1 MKREKLHAKEAP
13 KARII
18 ILPILMAVIILSAV
32 FASDMPLWAC
42 ILLGIFNADLVYFLF
57 VVLKVHRIVIEKFR
71 VDRDTEKQAHEDA
84 AAYAREIAAEGIV
97 LLKNEGNLLP
107 LAKGTHL
114 NLFGLRCVEMNYNGG
129 GSAASDESKCITLEK
144 ALRQTGFLLNQDLLN
159 LSYNYLKNGKYSV
172 ASLGENYK
180 VKSRNKQK
188 GGAEFVPKPGSPVK
202 SEIPVDAFQN
212 VGVYSNGQSV
222 MDYAKQFGDTALV
235 VLARGGGEG
244 YDLDPKD
251 LRLTRS
257 EKQLLELVC
266 GQFSSVVLILNTANV
281 MEMGWLP
288 DYPSIKSVLWVGFP
302 GTSGNLALG
311 DILNGT
317 VNPSGRLLDTWAADC
332 FSAPAAHNFC
342 ELQKDGNWSDESFH
356 YSNAPEKKG
365 YFVHYREGIYVGYRY
380 YETRADSDKT
390 YPYGKEVVWPFGFGL
405 SYTDFKQ
412 EIKKLQEET
421 ESGNQELVLHIC
433 VKNVG
438 SVAGREVVQIYSNPP
453 YTGRIE
459 KSTANLV
466 GFFKTDVLKPGESVI
481 VPLVIRKR
489 ELASFD
495 MHSGKW
501 MMEKGEYRL
510 SVRSDA
516 HHILDETIWML
527 AEDIVFEGTSVL
539 FADAD
544 TDSLTRSFPE
554 GHRAFTGPSE
564 EDYQADNA
572 ILQALDF
579 HVPTDEELGLSG
591 QDMPPT
597 AQYAGLKLKDMAGIE
612 KEDSRWDTFVQQLT
626 VGELCHLCGN
636 GAWQTAAIPRLGVP
650 RTVIPDGSTS
660 MASTVFFTL
669 VMGKKKAG
677 ITWPCPPVLAATF
690 NRHLAW
696 LEGEGVG
703 GEAAAMGYSGWYAPS
718 MNCHRTPFNS
728 RNFEYYSE
736 DGFLAGMMAAGVVS
750 GVQSHRVNVFLKHFA
765 MNERETNARNQLFTW
780 CSEQAMREIYLKPF
794 ELAVREGGARGVMSS
809 FNYIGHTWA
818 GGHRGLLTEL
828 LRKEWGFKGCVV
840 TDACLYPHMDVVQ
853 MVYAGGDLS
862 LDTLGG
868 FTGGNMKRRNLLA
881 MAQSSK
887 RKVAMRRWMQDSA
900 KDILYTVCQT
910 IE

>member
-1 MKREKLHAKEAP
+1 MKKEKLHAKEAP

-18 ILPILMAVIILSAV
+18 ILPVLMAVIILSAV

-57 VVLKVHRIVIEKFR
+57 VVLKVHRIAIEKFR
-71 VDRDTEKQAHEDA
+71 VDKDTEKQAHEDA
-84 AAYAREIAAEGIV
+84 TAYAREIAAEGIV

-144 ALRQTGFLLNQDLLN
+144 ALRQAGFLLNQDLLN
-159 LSYNYLKNGKYSV
+159 ISYNYLKSGKYSA

-202 SEIPVDAFQN
+202 SEIPVEAFEN
-212 VGVYSNGQSV
+212 ADVYPNGQSV
-222 MDYAKQFGDTALV
+222 MDHAKQFGDTALV

-251 LRLTRS
+251 LRLTES
-257 EKQLLELVC
+257 EKQLLKLIC
-266 GQFSSVVLILNTANV
+266 GQFSRAILILNTANV
-281 MEMGWLP
+281 MEMGWLS

-317 VNPSGRLLDTWAADC
+317 VNPSGRLPDTWAADC
-332 FSAPAAHNFC
+332 FSAPASHNFC

-438 SVAGREVVQIYSNPP
+438 CVAGKEVVQIYSNPP
-453 YTGRIE
+453 YTGRVE
-459 KSTANLV
+459 KSAANLV
-466 GFFKTDVLKPGESVI
+466 GFSKTDVLKPGESVI
-481 VPLVIRKR
+481 VPVVIRKR

-527 AEDIVFEGTSVL
+527 AEDIFFEGTSVL
-539 FADAD
+539 FADAE

-554 GHRAFTGPSE
+554 GHRAFTGPTE

-579 HVPTDEELGLSG
+579 HVPTDEEMGLSG

-597 AQYAGLKLKDMAGIE
+597 AHYAGLKLKDMAGIE
-612 KEDSRWDTFVQQLT
+612 KEDSLWETFV
-626 VGELCHLCGN
+626 
-636 GAWQTAAIPRLGVP
+636 P
-650 RTVIPDGSTS
+650 
-660 MASTVFFTL
+660 
-669 VMGKKKAG
+669 
-677 ITWPCPPVLAATF
+677 
-690 NRHLAW
+690 
-696 LEGEGVG
+696 
-703 GEAAAMGYSGWYAPS
+703 
-718 MNCHRTPFNS
+718 
-728 RNFEYYSE
+728 
-736 DGFLAGMMAAGVVS
+736 
-750 GVQSHRVNVFLKHFA
+750 
-765 MNERETNARNQLFTW
+765 
-780 CSEQAMREIYLKPF
+780 
-794 ELAVREGGARGVMSS
+794 MS
-809 FNYIGHTWA
+809 
-818 GGHRGLLTEL
+818 
-828 LRKEWGFKGCVV
+828 
-840 TDACLYPHMDVVQ
+840 
-853 MVYAGGDLS
+853 
-862 LDTLGG
+862 
-868 FTGGNMKRRNLLA
+868 
-881 MAQSSK
+881 
-887 RKVAMRRWMQDSA
+887 
-900 KDILYTVCQT
+900 
-910 IE
+910 